1 MFAAGAGKLGYTLKR
16 KAANM
21 IVENRTQFVI
31 VSPIADIEIDGKK
44 NYRRHFRFMPG
55 NNEIDA
61 KDWEQVREILS
72 IQYYLEAGD
81 FKELGGNSL
90 TKRSDKEALALVS
103 NTYDLELLS
112 KWREDDLRDG
122 VKKAINKQISKITL
136 TPEEVKKAQGDLWR
150 SRGQM

>member
-1 MFAAGAGKLGYTLKR
+1 
-16 KAANM
+16 M

-136 TPEEVKKAQGDLWR
+136 TPEEVKKAQGE
-150 SRGQM
+150 

>member
-1 MFAAGAGKLGYTLKR
+1 
-16 KAANM
+16 M

-31 VSPIADIEIDGKK
+31 VSPIADIEVDGKK

-55 NNEIDA
+55 NNEIA
-61 KDWEQVREILS
+61 TQDWEQVRELLS

-90 TKRSDKEALALVS
+90 AKRSDKEALALVS
-103 NTYDLELLS
+103 NTYDVELLN

-122 VKKAINKQISKITL
+122 VKKASIKQIGKLPL
-136 TPEEVKKAQGDLWR
+136 TPEKIKTGKGE
-150 SRGQM
+150 